1 MDYDFSHDNNDE
13 NNHKYRKQKTIL
25 ITLIVFIA
33 AIPLEM
39 MVAIYYD
46 INEGSY
52 FNKWSLAYNFLWLI
66 ILIIIIAIA
75 LPKSLKDTKAKEFVT
90 ALLILFL
97 PGAIVGSKI
106 VFLQNQMESIEENAL
121 NNSYITIGFV
131 TDKNIK
137 THTGRSGYTTTT
149 YTYYLWAGQSNPL
162 SKRHTVPEH
171 LYNRINVGDTVIL
184 QISKEYPRINK
195 VLIWD
200 PREDEIAKYKR
211 SKK

>member
-1 MDYDFSHDNNDE
+1 MNFTHDNDDE
-13 NNHKYRKQKTIL
+13 KNHKYRNLKIIL

-39 MVAIYYD
+39 IVTTYYD

-52 FNKWSLAYNFLWLI
+52 FNKWSKAYNVLWLI
-66 ILIIIIAIA
+66 ILIIIIYIV
-75 LPKSLKDTKAKEFVT
+75 LPKSLKDTKAKDLAT
-90 ALLILFL
+90 TLLISFL
-97 PGAIVGSKI
+97 SCAIVISKMD
-106 VFLQNQMESIEENAL
+106 FLENKMKSIEENAL
-121 NNSYITIGFV
+121 NNSYSTIGFV

-137 THTGRSGYTTTT
+137 THTGRSGYKT
-149 YTYYLWAGQSNPL
+149 YTYYLWAGQSAPL

-195 VLIWD
+195 VLNWT
-200 PREDEIAKYKR
+200 PTNNEIEEFVEVK
-211 SKK
+211 

>member
-1 MDYDFSHDNNDE
+1 MDFTHDNNDE

-25 ITLIVFIA
+25 ITLIVFIV

-66 ILIIIIAIA
+66 ILIIIIAIVT
-75 LPKSLKDTKAKEFVT
+75 PKSLKDTKAKEFAT

-97 PGAIVGSKI
+97 SGAIVVSKMF
-106 VFLQNQMESIEENAL
+106 FLKNQMKSIEENAL
-121 NNSYITIGFV
+121 NNSYSTIGFV
-131 TDKNIK
+131 TDKIIK
-137 THTGRSGYTTTT
+137 THTGRSGYTT
-149 YTYYLWAGQSNPL
+149 YTYYLWAGQSDPL

-200 PREDEIAKYKR
+200 PREDEIAKYLIENN
-211 SKK
+211 

>member
-1 MDYDFSHDNNDE
+1 MEYDFTHDNDDE
-13 NNHKYRKQKTIL
+13 NNHKYRKLKIIL

-39 MVAIYYD
+39 MVTIYYD

-52 FNKWSLAYNFLWLI
+52 FNKWSKAYNILWLI
-66 ILIIIIAIA
+66 ILIIIIYIV
-75 LPKSLKDTKAKEFVT
+75 LPKSLKDTKAKELAT
-90 ALLILFL
+90 TLLISFL
-97 PGAIVGSKI
+97 SCAIVISKMN
-106 VFLQNQMESIEENAL
+106 FLENKMKSIEENAL
-121 NNSYITIGFV
+121 NNSNSTIGFV

-137 THTGRSGYTTTT
+137 THTGRSGYKT
-149 YTYYLWAGQSNPL
+149 YTYYLWAGQSDTL
-162 SKRHTVPEH
+162 SKRYTVPEH